1 MILLSEIVDEIKK
14 DISGGVSNDDSR
26 FDDLYLEGKIHS
38 ARAVIIANY
47 LQKGLEWIND
57 SWVQTLDLNYVDRDK
72 TCDVVSF
79 ECPSAITID
88 MHNDGFIYVGHAN
101 GVKPFIRAR
110 RSFTTLTMHSV
121 FKNSKQIIWD
131 WKNLELNKQS
141 LLIYNN
147 SKLEFLQ
154 VRAIFNVPT
163 LVPGFRK
170 DTDWYPVDSNLRRD
184 IVEMVTM
191 DMLRKNRN
199 APDYI
204 SDSQDKPT
212 TK

>member
-1 MILLSEIVDEIKK
+1 MILINEIVDEIKK
-14 DISGGVSNDDSR
+14 DISGGISNDDSR
-26 FDDLYLEGKIHS
+26 FDDLYLESKIHS
-38 ARAVIIANY
+38 ARAVIISNY

-57 SWVQTLDLNYVDRDK
+57 SWVQTLDLNYVDRDVS
-72 TCDVVSF
+72 CGVVSF
-79 ECPSAITID
+79 ECPSVITID
-88 MHNDGFIYVGHAN
+88 MHNDGFIYVGHQN
-101 GVKPFIRAR
+101 GIKPFIRAR
-110 RSFTTLTMHSV
+110 KSFTTLTMHRV
-121 FKNSKQIIWD
+121 FKNSSQVMWD

-147 SKLEFLQ
+147 SKLEYIQ
-154 VRAIFNVPT
+154 VRAIFNTPT

-170 DTDWYPVDSNLRRD
+170 DVDWYPVDSNLKKD

-191 DMLRKNRN
+191 DMLRKNKT

-212 TK
+212 LK